1 MDTWSGSTTSGT
13 PLDNCMTATQ
23 AYMYKHLM
31 PFNGVLIIL
40 NSFVM
45 TLQDSIYTR

>member
-23 AYMYKHLM
+23 AYTQAFTTMEH
-31 PFNGVLIIL
+31 
-40 NSFVM
+40 
-45 TLQDSIYTR
+45 